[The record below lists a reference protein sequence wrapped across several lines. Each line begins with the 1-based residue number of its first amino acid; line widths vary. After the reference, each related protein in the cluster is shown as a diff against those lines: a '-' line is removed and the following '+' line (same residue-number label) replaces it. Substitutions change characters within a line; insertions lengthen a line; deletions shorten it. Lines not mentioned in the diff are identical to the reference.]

1 MGEDRKRQGIVPE
14 MSCGE
19 NLTLAMLDCPG
30 QRGFLGR
37 LIRCPTCPKRIKC
50 LRLWDLIR
58 LGNER
63 HAVSKYFASLRVKAS
78 SPQVP
83 IATLSGGNQQKLIL
97 ARWLARQTRV
107 LLLDEPTR
115 GVDVAA
121 KAEIHRLIEELAA
134 AGQAVLMISSELP
147 EVLALSHRVLVMRQG
162 RLAGI
167 VSRAEATPE
176 RLMQIMAGC
185 GVADI

>member
-1 MGEDRKRQGIVPE
+1 
-14 MSCGE
+14 
-19 NLTLAMLDCPG
+19 MLDCPG
-30 QRGFLGR
+30 RRGFLGR
-37 LIRCPTCPKRIKC
+37 SVRCPTCPRRIEC

-58 LGNER
+58 LGDER
-63 HAVSKYFASLRVKAS
+63 HVVSKYFASLRVKAS

-97 ARWLARQTRV
+97 ARWLARRTQV

-162 RLAGI
+162 RVGRHRAPSRSDAGTSDADHGRLRSCRYLAPGEYTGGMI
-167 VSRAEATPE
+167 FFRWHAHAC
-176 RLMQIMAGC
+176 RG
-185 GVADI
+185 